1 MGEFEKERERQKKK
15 GFVKNGEFDGKEN
28 VKTCTRSVLSY
39 VEIKK
44 NVKKLSLS
52 EKFQKDKE
60 IRRER
65 EQKRRKYV
73 CLSGKA
79 IIGLT

>member
-52 EKFQKDKE
+52 EKF
-60 IRRER
+60 
-65 EQKRRKYV
+65 
-73 CLSGKA
+73 
-79 IIGLT
+79 

>member
-15 GFVKNGEFDGKEN
+15 DFVKNGEFDGKEN
-28 VKTCTRSVLSY
+28 AKTCTRSVLSY

-52 EKFQKDKE
+52 EKF
-60 IRRER
+60 
-65 EQKRRKYV
+65 
-73 CLSGKA
+73 
-79 IIGLT
+79 